1 MKSKKAKVLSYDN
14 FIMLFEDFFTLKE
27 CKETIAWYQLYE
39 DAGMTHNRFNG
50 EGGTPRRKKDDEYL
64 FLTEIIDG
72 ISKGI
77 VENASDEDIK
87 QNEKLKYEIDAS
99 RAFGTSNIFNNRF
112 WNKVW
117 PEYEQKYSTLTNHE
131 RIVIKHLKFQKTEI
145 GSGYHIWHEE
155 YQGNKAPDVRVLTW
169 ILYLNDVDEGGETE
183 FLYYPGRIKP
193 KAGSL
198 VLFPAYFTHVHRGN
212 PPISNTKYVIT
223 GWCEY
228 E

>member
-1 MKSKKAKVLSYDN
+1 MQSNNAEVLSYDN

-39 DAGMTHNRFNG
+39 DAGMTQNRFHG
-50 EGGTPRRKKDDEYL
+50 EGTIKNRKDDEYL
-64 FLTEIIDG
+64 HLSDIIKG

-77 VENASDEDIK
+77 VENASDEDVK
-87 QNEKLKYEIDAS
+87 QNKPLKYEIDAGK
-99 RAFGTSNIFNNRF
+99 AFGTSGIFNDRF

-117 PEYEQKYSTLTNHE
+117 PVYEQKYSTLTDHN
-131 RIVIKHLKFQKTEI
+131 RIVIKHMKFQKTEI
-145 GSGYHIWHEE
+145 GSGYHVWHEE
-155 YQGNKAPDVRVLTW
+155 YSGHKDADVRVLTW

-212 PPISNTKYVIT
+212 PPISNTKYIIT